1 MQRALDRI
9 SRVSSQLVHTATMT
23 SASTV
28 TSPAWRTAV
37 LTALK
42 KNGKHM
48 PYVKY
53 FQMATVKPDGRPA
66 NRTVVYRG
74 FLGDTPDITM
84 VTDLRSGK
92 VQEIRAN
99 PAGEFAWY
107 MPETR
112 DQFRIAGD
120 LTVVA
125 HDSATMQKERQE
137 AWAKMSPGGRAQFAW
152 PVPGFPRLDDEN
164 PDAFDIPA
172 PFARAMI
179 MDSEDAATSIDES
192 LEEDTDAEAI
202 PAPAQNTIREV
213 LSKDFLLAVSYCTYQ

>member
-9 SRVSSQLVHTATMT
+9 SRVASQLVYTATMT

-74 FLGDTPDITM
+74 FLGDTPDITI

-164 PDAFDIPA
+164 PDAFDIPEELISDPNA
-172 PFARAMI
+172 VLENFCLVVMRV
-179 MDSEDAATSIDES
+179 DEVDHLS
-192 LEEDTDAEAI
+192 LRKNRRWHHTRKGGTDEWE
-202 PAPAQNTIREV
+202 TLEV
-213 LSKDFLLAVSYCTYQ
+213 NP